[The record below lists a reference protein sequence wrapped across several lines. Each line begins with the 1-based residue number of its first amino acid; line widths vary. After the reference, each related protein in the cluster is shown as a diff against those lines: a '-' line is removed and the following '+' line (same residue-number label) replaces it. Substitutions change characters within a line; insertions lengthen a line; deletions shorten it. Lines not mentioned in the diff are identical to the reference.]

1 MGRSESSATV
11 TATSSSLAKASPPTT
26 SAPSSSPPPS
36 LEEQVATEM
45 SLPMEN
51 IQTYD
56 REIDYANKLVLA
68 PMVRSGSLPMRLLAL
83 YYGAG
88 LVWSPEI
95 VDKAIIGATR
105 KVDSVTG
112 VITYSKKGNTPIFT
126 CHPVEKPYLI
136 FQIGSSDPEL
146 AVQAAKTVQQDVS
159 GFDLNCGCP
168 KPFSVHSGMGA
179 ALLSTPDLLLDI
191 LRGLVTKTSLPVSC
205 KIRLL
210 PDQPSTL
217 LLAARILRTGIRNL
231 TVHCRTRDMRSSS
244 AAIWD
249 RLGDIVR
256 LGKQRSINVT
266 CNGDGE
272 GWSNWQMIRERTDV
286 TSVMIARA
294 AESNPSIFLPTGPI
308 STCEKLIPEVFLP
321 VCAYLEHHYS
331 NTKFLLYQFKPSS
344 APISHLT
351 KAEKQRYSE
360 GVAKAKTTEDALAF
374 WGLGKDDVKATGKR
388 FMERLNDALTRRLA
402 GEDIPVPALA
412 STVADEHLM
421 GHHNIW
427 QERSDA
433 ETKGTNVDQGA
444 AEGEDVITREII
456 DDEEAAMND
465 A

>member
-1 MGRSESSATV
+1 
-11 TATSSSLAKASPPTT
+11 
-26 SAPSSSPPPS
+26 
-36 LEEQVATEM
+36 
-45 SLPMEN
+45 
-51 IQTYD
+51 
-56 REIDYANKLVLA
+56 
-68 PMVRSGSLPMRLLAL
+68 
-83 YYGAG
+83 
-88 LVWSPEI
+88 
-95 VDKAIIGATR
+95 
-105 KVDSVTG
+105 
-112 VITYSKKGNTPIFT
+112 
-126 CHPVEKPYLI
+126 
-136 FQIGSSDPEL
+136 
-146 AVQAAKTVQQDVS
+146 
-159 GFDLNCGCP
+159 
-168 KPFSVHSGMGA
+168 MGA